1 MSPVEESPAEE
12 SPAEQN
18 AGNKLKALAAS
29 ARAAAL
35 PRLVALRDRFLA
47 LGRKQQIAVGA
58 GAGVLVLALALAGG
72 GSSEVDSDLTFA
84 ARRGN
89 LDITVLEGGALEA
102 LQSQEIRSQVRDRSG
117 VKILSIV
124 EEGYR
129 VTEEDVAAGK
139 ILVEL
144 DTSSLVDEQL
154 NQEIAVETAEASFIE
169 RRAEYEIQLNTN
181 MTQLNDARQQMRFA
195 RLDFEKFL
203 GADIVNDIIARL
215 EIEERLAASEA
226 ADRAVLESADADT
239 LAANAAQT
247 EAAPAG
253 LPEGIEIDSLPPQM
267 RDRIERMMAETGGQL
282 PPEMLERM
290 RRFASGEFPPGGF
303 GQRQGGGFAGGPDG
317 AGFGQGDRGGF
328 AGAPSAGLG
337 GSAPAQPEALES
349 GDRAEEV
356 VVLEL
361 PPADIDPE
369 PPEVS
374 LLMDESYMAVRDQ
387 IDFTQYADFD
397 QLADGE
403 AKQRLRILL
412 DELQV
417 SQEEYLLAQDRIEGQ
432 RRLEARG
439 FITPTELEA
448 EELNLNKAANKQQE
462 KETALRLYIQYTFPK
477 EAEEFL
483 SNFENAVM
491 AYQRQVKENI
501 AKEAQERANFS
512 SAERKFNLE
521 KYKLADIELQIDA
534 ATIEAERPGLVV
546 YGGSNQGSNRY
557 RGNNQEAIQEGAT
570 VRERQPI
577 LTIPDM
583 REMAVRVD
591 IHESAVQRVEVGQP
605 AVVSIDAF
613 PDVRLSGEVIK
624 VAVVADSANSFMNPD
639 LKVYPS
645 QVRIDGTHDWLR
657 PGMSAQ
663 VEILVASHADVI
675 HVPVQAVSYFGN
687 DQVVYVNRGGSVERR
702 VVEVGD
708 FSDSFIEIVSGLE
721 EGEEV
726 LLLPPRQN
734 ETASS

>member
-1 MSPVEESPAEE
+1 MNPVEESP
-12 SPAEQN
+12 
-18 AGNKLKALAAS
+18 GDKLKALAGR

-35 PRLVALRDRFLA
+35 PWLAALRDRYLA
-47 LGRKQQIAVGA
+47 LDRKMQIGIAA
-58 GAGVLVLALALAGG
+58 GAGVLVLALALSGG
-72 GSSEVDSDLTFA
+72 GSGSDNSGLTFA

-102 LQSQEIRSQVRDRSG
+102 LQSQEIRSRVRDRSG

-129 VTEEDVAAGK
+129 VTEEDVAAGM

-144 DTSSLVDEQL
+144 DTSSLVDNRL
-154 NQEIAVETAEASFIE
+154 SQEIAVETSEAAFIE
-169 RRAEYEIQLNTN
+169 RRAAYEIQLNTN

-226 ADRAVLESADADT
+226 ADRAVLE
-239 LAANAAQT
+239 NAETART
-247 EAAPAG
+247 EAEEPEAAPSG
-253 LPEGIEIDSLPPQM
+253 LPEGIEIESLPPPMQN
-267 RDRIERMMAETGGQL
+267 RIRQLMAENGGQL
-282 PPEMLERM
+282 PPEMVDRM
-290 RRFASGEFPPGGF
+290 QRFASGEFPAGGRSGGSFQGGPGGGGF
-303 GQRQGGGFAGGPDG
+303 GGAFSDG
-317 AGFGQGDRGGF
+317 APVEDPAPALEIGDRI
-328 AGAPSAGLG
+328 
-337 GSAPAQPEALES
+337 
-349 GDRAEEV
+349 EEV
-356 VVLEL
+356 AVLEL
-361 PPADIDPE
+361 PPSDIDPE
-369 PPEVS
+369 PPEVT
-374 LLMDESYMAVRDQ
+374 LLMDESYMEIRDR
-387 IDFTQYADFD
+387 IDFTQYADFEE
-397 QLADGE
+397 LADGE

-417 SQEEYLLAQDRIEGQ
+417 AQEEYLLAQDRIEGQ

-483 SNFENAVM
+483 SNYENAVM

-501 AKEAQERANFS
+501 AREAQELANFS

-521 KYKLADIELQIDA
+521 KYKLADIEAQIDA
-534 ATIEAERPGLVV
+534 ATIEAELPGLVV
-546 YGGSNQGSNRY
+546 YGGSDQGSSRY
-557 RGNNQEAIQEGAT
+557 RSSSQEAIQEGAT

-583 REMAVRVD
+583 REMAVSVD
-591 IHESAVQRVEVGQP
+591 IHESAVQRVAVGQP
-605 AVVSIDAF
+605 AVILIDAY
-613 PDVRLSGEVIK
+613 PDVRLTGEVIK

-663 VEILVASHADVI
+663 VEILVASLEEVVY
-675 HVPVQAVSYFGN
+675 VPVQAVSYFGS
-687 DQVVYVNRGGSVERR
+687 DQVVYVSRGGSVERR
-702 VVEVGD
+702 VIEVGD
-708 FSDSFIEIVSGLE
+708 FSDSFIEVVSGLE

-726 LLLPPRQN
+726 LLLPPREQL
-734 ETASS
+734 ESSAA

>member
-1 MSPVEESPAEE
+1 MSPAEE
-12 SPAEQN
+12 SS
-18 AGNKLKALAAS
+18 GNKLKALAERV
-29 ARAAAL
+29 RAAAL
-35 PRLVALRDRFLA
+35 PRLEALRDRFLA
-47 LGRKQQIAVGA
+47 LDRKLQIGIGA
-58 GAGVLVLALALAGG
+58 GAGALVLVLALTGG
-72 GSSEVDSDLTFA
+72 GSGGLNSDLTFA
-84 ARRGN
+84 ARKGN
-89 LDITVLEGGALEA
+89 LEITVLEGGALEA
-102 LQSQEIRSQVRDRSG
+102 LQSQEIRSQVRDRNG
-117 VKILSIV
+117 VKILSII

-129 VTEEDVAAGK
+129 VTEDDVDDGL

-144 DTSSLVDEQL
+144 DTSSLVDERL
-154 NQEIAVETAEASFIE
+154 NQEIAVETAEASYIE
-169 RRAEYEIQLNTN
+169 RRAEFEIQLNTN
-181 MTQLNDARQQMRFA
+181 MTELNDARQQMRFA

-203 GADIVNDIIARL
+203 GADIVNDIISRL

-226 ADRAVLESADADT
+226 ADRAVLESAETA
-239 LAANAAQT
+239 LAETPEPRPEQAT
-247 EAAPAG
+247 APLSA

-267 RDRIERMMAETGGQL
+267 QERIRQMMAENDGQL
-282 PPEMLERM
+282 PAGMVERM
-290 RRFASGEFPPGGF
+290 QRFAAGEFPPGG
-303 GQRQGGGFAGGPDG
+303 RPGGGFPGGPG
-317 AGFGQGDRGGF
+317 AGFGG
-328 AGAPSAGLG
+328 GAPSEEP
-337 GSAPAQPEALES
+337 APQLET
-349 GDRAEEV
+349 GDRIEEV
-356 VVLEL
+356 AVLEL
-361 PPADIDPE
+361 PPVDVETALPE
-369 PPEVS
+369 IS
-374 LLMDESYMAVRDQ
+374 LLMDDSYMAVRDE
-387 IDFTQYADFD
+387 IDFTLFADFEK
-397 QLADGE
+397 LADGE
-403 AKQRLRILL
+403 AKQRLRMLL

-417 SQEEYLLAQDRIEGQ
+417 AQEEYLLAQDRIEGQ

-483 SNFENAVM
+483 SNYENAVM

-501 AKEAQERANFS
+501 AEEAQERARFS
-512 SAERKFNLE
+512 SAQRKFNLE

-546 YGGSNQGSNRY
+546 YGGADQGSNRY
-557 RGNNQEAIQEGAT
+557 RGSSNQEAIQEGAT

-605 AVVSIDAF
+605 AVVYIDAF
-613 PDVRLSGEVIK
+613 PDVRLTGEVIK

-663 VEILVASHADVI
+663 VEILVASLADVVY
-675 HVPVQAVSYFGN
+675 VPVQAVGYFGS
-687 DQVVYVNRGGSVERR
+687 DQVVYVSSGGSVERR
-702 VVEVGD
+702 VIEVGD
-708 FSDSFIEIVSGLE
+708 FSDSFIEVVSGIE

-726 LLLPPRQN
+726 LLLPPREQLQS
-734 ETASS
+734 AGG

>member
-1 MSPVEESPAEE
+1 MNPVEES
-12 SPAEQN
+12 S
-18 AGNKLKALAAS
+18 GDKLKALAER

-35 PRLVALRDRFLA
+35 PRLEALRDRYLA
-47 LGRKQQIAVGA
+47 LDRRLQIGIGA
-58 GAGVLVLALALAGG
+58 GAGVLVLALIFTGG
-72 GSSEVDSDLTFA
+72 GSGDDNNGLTFS
-84 ARRGN
+84 ARRGD
-89 LDITVLEGGALEA
+89 LEITVLEGGALEA
-102 LQSQEIRSQVRDRSG
+102 LQSQEIRSQVRDRNG

-129 VTEEDVAAGK
+129 VTDEDVAAGM

-144 DTSSLVDEQL
+144 DTSSLVDNQL
-154 NQEIAVETAEASFIE
+154 SQEIAVETSEAAFIE
-169 RRAEYEIQLNTN
+169 RRAAYEIQLNTN

-203 GADIVNDIIARL
+203 GADIVNDIISRL

-226 ADRAVLESADADT
+226 ADRAVLENSETAGVEAEEP
-239 LAANAAQT
+239 

-253 LPEGIEIDSLPPQM
+253 LPEGIEIESLPPPMQN
-267 RDRIERMMAETGGQL
+267 RIRQMMAENGGEL
-282 PPEMLERM
+282 PPEMVERM
-290 RRFASGEFPPGGF
+290 ERFASGEFPPGGRAGGGF
-303 GQRQGGGFAGGPDG
+303 QGGPGGGGFAGG
-317 AGFGQGDRGGF
+317 FGG
-328 AGAPSAGLG
+328 GAPAE
-337 GSAPAQPEALES
+337 APVPELEI
-349 GDRAEEV
+349 GDQIEEV
-356 VVLEL
+356 AVLEL
-361 PPADIDPE
+361 PPSDIDPE
-369 PPEVS
+369 PPEVT
-374 LLMDESYMAVRDQ
+374 LLMDESYMAVRDH
-387 IDFTQYADFD
+387 IDFTRYADFD
-397 QLADGE
+397 KLADGE

-417 SQEEYLLAQDRIEGQ
+417 AQEEYLLAQDRIEGQ

-483 SNFENAVM
+483 SNYENAVM
-491 AYQRQVKENI
+491 AYQRQVKENL

-512 SAERKFNLE
+512 SAQRKFDLE
-521 KYKLADIELQIDA
+521 KYKLADIEAQIDA
-534 ATIEAERPGLVV
+534 ATIEAELPGLVV
-546 YGGSNQGSNRY
+546 YGGSDQGSSRY
-557 RGNNQEAIQEGAT
+557 RSSSQEAIQEGAT

-583 REMAVRVD
+583 REMAVSVD
-591 IHESAVQRVEVGQP
+591 IHESAVQRVAVGQP
-605 AVVSIDAF
+605 AVILIDAY
-613 PDVRLSGEVIK
+613 PDVRLTGEVIK

-663 VEILVASHADVI
+663 VEILVASLDDVVY
-675 HVPVQAVSYFGN
+675 VPVQAVSYFGN
-687 DQVVYVNRGGSVERR
+687 DQVVYVSRGGSVERR
-702 VVEVGD
+702 AIEVGD
-708 FSDSFIEIVSGLE
+708 FSDSFIEVVSGLE

-734 ETASS
+734 LESAAS

>member
-1 MSPVEESPAEE
+1 MNPVEES
-12 SPAEQN
+12 S
-18 AGNKLKALAAS
+18 GDKLKALAER
-29 ARAAAL
+29 ARAAAMPL
-35 PRLVALRDRFLA
+35 LKTLRDRYLA
-47 LGRKQQIAVGA
+47 LDRKFQIGIAA
-58 GAGVLVLALALAGG
+58 GAGVLVLALALTGG
-72 GSSEVDSDLTFA
+72 GAGDNNSGLTFA
-84 ARRGN
+84 ARRGD
-89 LDITVLEGGALEA
+89 LEITVLEGGALEA
-102 LQSQEIRSQVRDRSG
+102 LQSQEIRSRVRDRSG

-129 VTEEDVAAGK
+129 VTEEDVAAGM

-144 DTSSLVDEQL
+144 DTSSLVDNRL
-154 NQEIAVETAEASFIE
+154 SQEIAVETSEAAFIE
-169 RRAEYEIQLNTN
+169 RRAAYEIQLNTN

-203 GADIVNDIIARL
+203 GADIVNDIISRL

-226 ADRAVLESADADT
+226 ADRAVLE
-239 LAANAAQT
+239 NAETAGV
-247 EAAPAG
+247 EAEEPEAPAG
-253 LPEGIEIDSLPPQM
+253 LPEGIEIESLPPPMQN
-267 RDRIERMMAETGGQL
+267 RIRQMMAENGGEL
-282 PPEMLERM
+282 PPEMVERM
-290 RRFASGEFPPGGF
+290 QRVASGEFPPGGRAGGGF
-303 GQRQGGGFAGGPDG
+303 QGGPGGGGFAGGFGGG
-317 AGFGQGDRGGF
+317 APAEEPAPELEIGDRI
-328 AGAPSAGLG
+328 
-337 GSAPAQPEALES
+337 
-349 GDRAEEV
+349 EEV
-356 VVLEL
+356 AVLEL
-361 PPADIDPE
+361 PPSDFDPE
-369 PPEVS
+369 PPEVT
-374 LLMDESYMAVRDQ
+374 LLMDESYMSVRDH

-397 QLADGE
+397 KLADGE

-417 SQEEYLLAQDRIEGQ
+417 AQEEYLLAQDRIEGQ

-483 SNFENAVM
+483 SNYENAVM
-491 AYQRQVKENI
+491 AYQRQVKENL

-521 KYKLADIELQIDA
+521 KYKLADIEAQIDA
-534 ATIEAERPGLVV
+534 ATIEAELPGLVV
-546 YGGSNQGSNRY
+546 YGGSDQGSSRY
-557 RGNNQEAIQEGAT
+557 RSSSQEAIQEGAT

-583 REMAVRVD
+583 REMAVSVD
-591 IHESAVQRVEVGQP
+591 IHESAVQRVAVGQP
-605 AVVSIDAF
+605 AVILIDAY
-613 PDVRLSGEVIK
+613 PDVRLTGEVIK

-663 VEILVASHADVI
+663 VEILVASLEDVI
-675 HVPVQAVSYFGN
+675 YVPVQAVSYFGS
-687 DQVVYVNRGGSVERR
+687 DQVVYVSRGGSAERR
-702 VVEVGD
+702 VIEVGD
-708 FSDSFIEIVSGLE
+708 FSDSFIEVVSGLD

-734 ETASS
+734 LESAAS

>member
-1 MSPVEESPAEE
+1 MNPSENRPTDR
-12 SPAEQN
+12 
-18 AGNKLKALAAS
+18 LKALTDRARAS
-29 ARAAAL
+29 AL
-35 PRLVALRDRFLA
+35 PWLAMLRDRYLA
-47 LGRKQQIAVGA
+47 LDRKLQIGIAA
-58 GAGVLVLALALAGG
+58 GAGVLVVALLLAGG
-72 GSSEVDSDLTFA
+72 GSGDDNSGLTFA

-102 LQSQEIRSQVRDRSG
+102 LRSQEIRSRVRDRSG

-129 VTEEDVAAGK
+129 VTEEDVAAGM

-144 DTSSLVDEQL
+144 DTSSLVDNRL
-154 NQEIAVETAEASFIE
+154 SQEIAVETSEASFIE
-169 RRAEYEIQLNTN
+169 RRAAYEIQLNTN

-203 GADIVNDIIARL
+203 GADIVNDIISRL

-226 ADRAVLESADADT
+226 ADRAVLENAEPV
-239 LAANAAQT
+239 LAEAQEP

-253 LPEGIEIDSLPPQM
+253 LPEGIEIESLPPQM
-267 RDRIERMMAETGGQL
+267 QDRIRQMMADNGGQL
-282 PPEMLERM
+282 PPEMVDRM
-290 RRFASGEFPPGGF
+290 QRFASGEFPGRGQGRPGSGF
-303 GQRQGGGFAGGPDG
+303 QGGPGGGFAGGLGDG
-317 AGFGQGDRGGF
+317 APVED
-328 AGAPSAGLG
+328 
-337 GSAPAQPEALES
+337 SAPALEI
-349 GDRAEEV
+349 GDRIEEV
-356 VVLEL
+356 AVLEL
-361 PPADIDPE
+361 PPSDFDPE
-369 PPEVS
+369 PPEVT
-374 LLMDESYMAVRDQ
+374 LLMDESYMVIRDR

-397 QLADGE
+397 KLADGE
-403 AKQRLRILL
+403 AKQRLRFLL

-417 SQEEYLLAQDRIEGQ
+417 AQEEYLLAQDRIEGQ

-483 SNFENAVM
+483 SNYENAVM

-501 AKEAQERANFS
+501 AKEAQELASYS
-512 SAERKFNLE
+512 SAQRKFNLE
-521 KYKLADIELQIDA
+521 KYKLADIEAQIDA
-534 ATIEAERPGLVV
+534 ATIEAELPGLVV
-546 YGGSNQGSNRY
+546 YGGSDQGSSRY
-557 RGNNQEAIQEGAT
+557 RSSSQEAIQEGAT

-583 REMAVRVD
+583 REMAVSVD
-591 IHESAVQRVEVGQP
+591 IHESAVQRVAVGQP
-605 AVVSIDAF
+605 AVIFIDAY
-613 PDVRLSGEVIK
+613 PDVRLTGEVIK

-663 VEILVASHADVI
+663 VEILVTSLEDVVY
-675 HVPVQAVSYFGN
+675 VPVQSVSYFGS
-687 DQVVYVNRGGSVERR
+687 DQVVYVRRGGSVDRR
-702 VVEVGD
+702 IVEVGD
-708 FSDSFIEIVSGLE
+708 FSDSFIEIVSGLD

-726 LLLPPRQN
+726 LLLPPR
-734 ETASS
+734 EIEA

>member
-1 MSPVEESPAEE
+1 MNPAEDTR
-12 SPAEQN
+12 S
-18 AGNKLKALAAS
+18 GKLRALAGR

-35 PRLVALRDRFLA
+35 PRLAALRERYLA
-47 LGRKQQIAVGA
+47 LDRKSQIGIGA
-58 GAGVLVLALALAGG
+58 GAGALALALLLAGG
-72 GSSEVDSDLTFA
+72 GPGGDGGGLTFA
-84 ARRGN
+84 ARRGD

-102 LQSQEIRSQVRDRSG
+102 LQSQEIRSQVRDRNG

-129 VTEEDVAAGK
+129 VTEQDVAAGK
-139 ILVEL
+139 VLVEL
-144 DTSSLVDEQL
+144 DTSSLIDERL
-154 NQEIAVETAEASFIE
+154 NQEIAVETAEASYIE
-169 RRAEYEIQLNTN
+169 SRAEYEIQLNSN
-181 MTQLNDARQQMRFA
+181 LTQLNDARQQMRFA

-203 GADIVNDIIARL
+203 GADIVDDIISRL
-215 EIEERLAASEA
+215 EIEERLAMSEA
-226 ADRAVLESADADT
+226 ADRAVLDNEEAEV
-239 LAANAAQT
+239 T
-247 EAAPAG
+247 EAAATGTATAG
-253 LPEGIEIDSLPPQM
+253 LPEGIAIESLPPRMQ
-267 RDRIERMMAETGGQL
+267 DRIRRTMAENGGQL
-282 PPEMLERM
+282 PAAMVERM
-290 RRFASGEFPPGGF
+290 QRFAAGDFPPGGGDGF
-303 GQRQGGGFAGGPDG
+303 PGAPGGGFAGG
-317 AGFGQGDRGGF
+317 
-328 AGAPSAGLG
+328 GAPTAEP
-337 GSAPAQPEALES
+337 APET
-349 GDRAEEV
+349 GNRVEEV
-356 VVLEL
+356 AVLEL

-369 PPEVS
+369 PPAVN
-374 LLMDESYMAVRDQ
+374 LLMDESYMAIRDQ
-387 IDFTQYADFD
+387 IDFAQYADFEK
-397 QLADGE
+397 LADGE

-417 SQEEYLLAQDRIEGQ
+417 AQEEYLLAQDRIEGQ

-483 SNFENAVM
+483 SNYENAVM

-501 AKEAQERANFS
+501 AKEAQERARFS

-546 YGGSNQGSNRY
+546 YGGADQGSSRF
-557 RGNNQEAIQEGAT
+557 RGSSSQEAIQEGAT

-591 IHESAVQRVEVGQP
+591 IHESAVQRVAVGQP
-605 AVVSIDAF
+605 AVVYIDAF
-613 PDVRLSGEVIK
+613 PDARLTGEVIK

-645 QVRIDGTHDWLR
+645 QIRIHGVHDWLR

-663 VEILVASHADVI
+663 VEILVASLADVV
-675 HVPVQAVSYFGN
+675 HVPVQAVSYSGD
-687 DQVVYVNRGGSVERR
+687 DQVVHVSRGGAVERR
-702 VVEVGD
+702 IVEVGD
-708 FSDSFIEIVSGLE
+708 FSDSFIEIASGLE
-721 EGEEV
+721 AGEEV
-726 LLLPPRQN
+726 LLLPPRQ
-734 ETASS
+734 TLDRAAS